1 MDKHS
6 EDKKINTKDL
16 PHEWHR
22 TTTQQPE
29 EFIDKE
35 PNQKDQGDVP
45 SRDKQNDVRRE
56 KGDQE
61 TA

>member
-1 MDKHS
+1 MD
-6 EDKKINTKDL
+6 EDKKINTRDL
-16 PHEWHR
+16 PQEWKR

-35 PNQKDQGDVP
+35 PNEKDKGDVP
-45 SRDKQNDVRRE
+45 GRKDDEVRR
-56 KGDQE
+56 KHGDQE